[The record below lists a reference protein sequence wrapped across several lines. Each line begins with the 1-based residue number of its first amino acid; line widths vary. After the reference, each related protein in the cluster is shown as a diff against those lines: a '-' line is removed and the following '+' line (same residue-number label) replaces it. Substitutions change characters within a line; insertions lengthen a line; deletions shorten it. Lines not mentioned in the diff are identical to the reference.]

1 MSHINH
7 LSRDVYFLQHC
18 IKTIRHGGEFITI
31 SFSFYDASIKQ
42 VSDIKKI
49 IDVVEILID
58 NFSLPFLSM
67 KNAILSVP

>member
-42 VSDIKKI
+42 VSDIKK
-49 IDVVEILID
+49 LLMLLK
-58 NFSLPFLSM
+58 F
-67 KNAILSVP
+67 